1 MMRRGRPAV
10 GSGYVSAA
18 SLPRYRCPHYS
29 TYSERDE
36 SQESQQFSS
45 KRHMRGTLR
54 VAKRHKG
61 FRDRRKLTMNI
72 LVATLIGVVV
82 VIWPTRAYGKGRER
96 GLDGDAVPETRN
108 PTACAN

>member
-1 MMRRGRPAV
+1 MMRRCRPAV

-36 SQESQQFSS
+36 FA
-45 KRHMRGTLR
+45 R
-54 VAKRHKG
+54 VAAAQLKEARARDAAG
-61 FRDRRKLTMNI
+61 SQVRQGVRDRRKLRMDI
-72 LVATLIGVVV
+72 LVATLVGVVV

-96 GLDGDAVPETRN
+96 CP
-108 PTACAN
+108 